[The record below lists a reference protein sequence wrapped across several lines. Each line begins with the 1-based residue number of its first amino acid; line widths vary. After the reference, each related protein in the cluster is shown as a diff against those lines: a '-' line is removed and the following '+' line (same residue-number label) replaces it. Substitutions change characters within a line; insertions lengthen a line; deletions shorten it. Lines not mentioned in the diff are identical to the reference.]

1 MISEIAVTA
10 AKVSAEVA
18 KEKVK
23 ETASEVGKAAVGKSV
38 DIGKRIDITKQVVSG
53 GFKDIDITKRIVPE
67 AIPEISIKDIAESA
81 KQYLSDLKAKASF
94 GDTILD
100 KLLDTSKLEI
110 RPQEQVENLREEF
123 DDKKANLRKEWEKI
137 TNREWPKY
145 KQDVYNENG
154 IRVRKAGDNYD
165 AHHIQPLK
173 LGGENIA
180 SNITPMDYFKHNEI
194 HSGNGSCTKLLKA
207 VEGAVKL

>member
-1 MISEIAVTA
+1 MISEVAVTA

-18 KEKVK
+18 KETAK
-23 ETASEVGKAAVGKSV
+23 ETVSEIGKAAVSKSV
-38 DIGKRIDITKQVVSG
+38 DIGKRIDITKSLTPG
-53 GFKDIDITKRIVPE
+53 APKGIDITKRIVPE
-67 AIPEISIKDIAESA
+67 TSPELSIKDIATSA
-81 KQYLSDLKAKASF
+81 KQYLSDLKAKAAFS
-94 GDTILD
+94 DTISD

-123 DDKKANLRKEWEKI
+123 DDKKANLRKEWENINK
-137 TNREWPKY
+137 REWPKY